1 MRKPPDA
8 SETPARRGCRSPT
21 EPVRRDGVACIPS
34 RGRSPWTPFW
44 ANLPSAALR
53 SAAGRFRRRQRGS
66 VAIES
71 ALGITIL
78 VVSLGV
84 VMEIVSAAYT
94 TDQMSRAARAAAR
107 SLALNPPANPGA
119 AATTACNSIIR
130 ELDLPAGFVCNT
142 EWTIGIDT
150 DLVPGDLPKTLDP
163 SLGTVARNGDMVF
176 VRIGWD
182 REPFTP
188 GDPPVPMVSL
198 GLARSEP

>member
-1 MRKPPDA
+1 MREPPDA
-8 SETPARRGCRSPT
+8 SETPARRECRSPT
-21 EPVRRDGVACIPS
+21 HPARRDGVACSHLPRTS
-34 RGRSPWTPFW
+34 RW
-44 ANLPSAALR
+44 ANLRGAAN
-53 SAAGRFRRRQRGS
+53 RFRRRQRGS

-84 VMEIVSAAYT
+84 AMEIVSAAYT
-94 TDQMSRAARAAAR
+94 SDKMSRAARAAAR
-107 SLALNPPANPGA
+107 SLALNPHVPPNV

-142 EWTIGIDT
+142 EWTIDIDT

-163 SLGTVARNGDMVF
+163 GLGTVARNGDMVF

-182 REPFTP
+182 REAFTP
-188 GDPPVPMVSL
+188 GDSPVPMVSL